1 MKNFFIIVNAEK
13 PMAEKT
19 RRTIEAYLKN
29 APSGVS
35 YAVWDKEK
43 QERYELP
50 EGCDCII
57 TIGGDGTLI
66 QAARGTVGCG
76 VPLIGINRGHM
87 GYLTQLSDERMIV
100 PVLKRLID
108 DDYMIEE
115 RMMLDAEVLRQ
126 GESIYVGVALNEVLL
141 TRFNSLR
148 TLNFQVYVNDTM
160 LNEYSADGILAATP
174 TGSTAYSLS
183 AGGPIADPKAKMI
196 ILTPICSHTINSRSI
211 IFSPNDRIKIVAGS
225 SEQLVACD
233 GESVLSLE
241 RGDVISIRM
250 SEHVARFIRLK
261 EESFLHT
268 LRQKMAYV

>member
-1 MKNFFIIVNAEK
+1 MRNFFIIVNMDKALAVGTK
-13 PMAEKT
+13 DS
-19 RRTIEAYLKN
+19 I
-29 APSGVS
+29 VS
-35 YAVWDKEK
+35 ILSSYGNDVSCHVWDGAP
-43 QERYELP
+43 QEHYDLP
-50 EGCDCII
+50 EGTDCII

-66 QAARGTVGCG
+66 QAARATVKTGI
-76 VPLIGINRGHM
+76 PIIGINRGHM

-126 GESIYVGVALNEVLL
+126 GESIYGGVALNEVLL